1 MEEYKILSDKL
12 SKGTIT
18 KEEKEKLFVLA
29 FGEQFMKSNN
39 KGKKVT
45 YKTVENEFINTKQ

>member
-1 MEEYKILSDKL
+1 MEEYNILSDKL

-18 KEEKEKLFVLA
+18 KEEKERLFILA
-29 FGEQFMKSNN
+29 FGEEFMKSNN

-45 YKTVENEFINTKQ
+45 YKRIEE

>member
-1 MEEYKILSDKL
+1 MEEYNLLHEKL

-18 KEEKEKLFVLA
+18 KEEKDRLFILA
-29 FGEQFMKSNN
+29 FGSKFMKSNN

-45 YKTVENEFINTKQ
+45 YKN